1 MKIRFALPLPALALA
16 LAACGGGA
24 PAAKPAPA
32 ADEER
37 PAQMLIDALQK
48 RGKEGPNP
56 GDAVV
61 TFAVFSPETPPVDPE
76 QRAVVLNG
84 IVEATFNTPPADLAD
99 PVKRVRGRPP
109 LVVTVQPV
117 EALPLNVE
125 ALAAM
130 AGPADAQALRAA
142 KTAIFVRYLGKPA
155 PDAAHLRGVGVAASA
170 LAADA
175 KGVVTD
181 LGTLRTWSS
190 DEFRARIQQPD
201 WVSDEVTIEASQ
213 DETGSVVFFT
223 RGMAKLGL
231 PDLEQAGVPPAAA
244 RDTFAGFQRTWA
256 ALREHGHAAPGD
268 RLGEALLQTC
278 KRPALEYD
286 HECVGLAPPQ

>member
-1 MKIRFALPLPALALA
+1 MKMRSVIPLPAVAIA

-32 ADEER
+32 AGEDR

-48 RGKEGPNP
+48 RGKEGPGP
-56 GDAVV
+56 GDAIV
-61 TFAVFSPETPPVDPE
+61 TFAVFSPETPPVDPQ
-76 QRAVVLNG
+76 QRVVVLNG
-84 IVEATFNTPPADLAD
+84 IVEATFNTPPPDLAD

-109 LVVTVQPV
+109 FVVTVQPV
-117 EALPLNVE
+117 EALPLNLE
-125 ALAAM
+125 ALAA
-130 AGPADAQALRAA
+130 AAEPAEALALRGA

-155 PDAAHLRGVGVAASA
+155 PDAAHLRGVGVAVSA

-190 DEFRARIQQPD
+190 NEFRARIQQPE
-201 WVSDEVTIEASQ
+201 WVSDEVTLEAAQ
-213 DETGSVVFFT
+213 DESGSVIFFT

-231 PDLEQAGVPPAAA
+231 PDLEQTGVPPAAA

-268 RLGEALLQTC
+268 RLGETLLQPC